1 MLLPS
6 AAEEAGRLPAGAP
19 PRRPLSANCALGG
32 GLGPL
37 GSGQEIIRQSAIIPL
52 SPVAAALEGGG
63 GGGTVTVGRVVLE
76 NDL

>member
-6 AAEEAGRLPAGAP
+6 AGEEAGRLPAGATP
-19 PRRPLSANCALGG
+19 ERELRIGQR
-32 GLGPL
+32 LGPL

-52 SPVAAALEGGG
+52 PPVASAIEGGG
-63 GGGTVTVGRVVLE
+63 GGGATMKRVLLE